1 MKKQPLFNKI
11 NREVLKKDLLNE
23 TFERVTVSFY
33 KYFEIHSPGSFRDD
47 LYKKFDQLK
56 IFGRVYIAKEGINAQ
71 ISVPTY
77 NWNVF
82 KKKLGKIKELKD
94 VPLKKALQDGKS
106 FYKLKIKVK
115 KSLWHIMFPKIPI
128 ICKKLESILQLSNI
142 MKHLIILI
150 H

>member
-11 NREVLKKDLLNE
+11 NREVLKKDLHNE
-23 TFERVTVSFY
+23 TFQRVTVSFY
-33 KYFEIHSPGSFRDD
+33 KYFEIQSPSTFRDD
-47 LYKKFDQLK
+47 LYKKFDRLK

-77 NWNVF
+77 NWNAF

-94 VPLKKALQDGKS
+94 VPFKKALQEGKS

-115 KSLWHIMFPKIPI
+115 KELVAYNVPK
-128 ICKKLESILQLSNI
+128 SSYNI
-142 MKHLIILI
+142 QKTGNHLTAKQFNKDF
-150 H
+150 

>member
-33 KYFEIHSPGSFRDD
+33 KYFEIHSPGIFRDD

-71 ISVPTY
+71 ISIPTY

-82 KKKLGKIKELKD
+82 KDKLGKIKELKD

-106 FYKLKIKVK
+106 FYKLKIKSK
-115 KSLWHIMFPKIPI
+115 KRACGI
-128 ICKKLESILQLSNI
+128 
-142 MKHLIILI
+142 
-150 H
+150 